1 MRKKPRSLGTMST
14 SPSLHRPMRQL
25 ELPRS
30 IPTAAPC
37 WGMTSWV
44 HRFTAADFTIA
55 DLAAHFF
62 WQRVE
67 LWCFATFVVFLF
79 GSSKFLI
86 FSGSWKILTVPCEA
100 SFVSVFHTFICDVLS
115 SLVQSKNI
123 PSWKTSG
130 LSWSQKKQN
139 HIFPNQTGWMNPT
152 IKPPF
157 TLSKNASQQLKKRV
171 GHLTN
176 DVQVGV
182 VAPLTGAGVGIKGH
196 WYTSI
201 STSWL
206 FGINPTRSKILEAT
220 VGHLGSWFLGSAT
233 LNQTME
239 HWESTQK
246 NGGLL

>member
-37 WGMTSWV
+37 WGMASWV
-44 HRFTAADFTIA
+44 HRFTADFTIA

-100 SFVSVFHTFICDVLS
+100 SFVSVLHTFICDVLS
-115 SLVQSKNI
+115 SLVESKNI

-157 TLSKNASQQLKKRV
+157 YIIEKCFPATEKTCGALRF
-171 GHLTN
+171 TN
-176 DVQVGV
+176 D
-182 VAPLTGAGVGIKGH
+182 
-196 WYTSI
+196 
-201 STSWL
+201 
-206 FGINPTRSKILEAT
+206 RSKLELL
-220 VGHLGSWFLGSAT
+220 HL
-233 LNQTME
+233 
-239 HWESTQK
+239 
-246 NGGLL
+246 